1 MTAKADVLAQLVRVV
16 VGEGSDQSL
25 PMRLCHAS
33 SVILGADGSAVT
45 LCYTESTRLTVC
57 ATDQIAARLEDL
69 QDVLGEGPGP
79 DAYLTGRMVRAS
91 LGEQS
96 RRVDEQAR
104 RWPAFAA
111 AAQAEVGAAAI
122 TAIPIQP
129 GIDVLGV
136 LTLYQLPARPLT
148 KDPTLAQFVA
158 DTLGAA
164 LLRDGGLKDDMG
176 NGPWS
181 LQAAVHQAA
190 GMVIAQLGVSPEDA
204 LALLKAHA
212 FADGTSMKTIAQ
224 AVVERRLDFS
234 LEDDSRADHS
244 RADDSRADDS

>member
-91 LGEQS
+91 IGERSQ
-96 RRVDEQAR
+96 
-104 RWPAFAA
+104 RWPSFAA
-111 AAQAEVGAAAI
+111 AAHAEVGPVAI
-122 TAIPIQP
+122 SAVPIQP

-164 LLRDGGLKDDMG
+164 LLRDGGLKEDMG

-212 FADGTSMKTIAQ
+212 FADGASMKTIAK

-234 LEDDSRADHS
+234 LEDDSRAEGT
-244 RADDSRADDS
+244 

>member
-1 MTAKADVLAQLVRVV
+1 MTAKAEVLAQLVRVV
-16 VGEGSDQSL
+16 VGEGSDQPL
-25 PMRLCHAS
+25 PMRLCQAS
-33 SVILGADGSAVT
+33 SVILGADGAAVT

-57 ATDQIAARLEDL
+57 ATDQVAARLEDL

-91 LGEQS
+91 VGEQS
-96 RRVDEQAR
+96 R

-111 AAQAEVGAAAI
+111 AAHAEVGPVAI
-122 TAIPIQP
+122 SAIPIQP

-212 FADGTSMKTIAQ
+212 FADGASMKSIAQ

-234 LEDDSRADHS
+234 LEDDSRVDGT
-244 RADDSRADDS
+244 